1 MSSSLV
7 REEPDEVES
16 LMSVS
21 EAESGE
27 AIPWLRLT
35 IPVRFVQLKQ
45 ANCLGTAGKIKQR
58 RNLHGILTT

>member
-1 MSSSLV
+1 MTLSLV

-27 AIPWLRLT
+27 AIPRLRLT
-35 IPVRFVQLKQ
+35 IPLSHFVGLYGLHETNETAPTKQ
-45 ANCLGTAGKIKQR
+45 PYEYN
-58 RNLHGILTT
+58 